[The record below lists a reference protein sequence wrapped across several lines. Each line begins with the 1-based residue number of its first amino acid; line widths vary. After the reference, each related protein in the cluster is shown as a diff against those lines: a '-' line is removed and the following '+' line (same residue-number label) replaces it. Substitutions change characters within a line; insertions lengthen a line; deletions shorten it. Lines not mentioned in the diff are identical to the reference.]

1 MNKTIGLLIATL
13 VLTTLPA
20 SAQEKT
26 AGLEEGKKLYDAKCA
41 VCHSHRYI
49 EMQPRRGRDYYEKFW
64 PAEIT
69 KMINAY
75 GAPEMTQDEIKKLAE
90 YLTHLKARN

>member
-1 MNKTIGLLIATL
+1 MNRTIGFLIAAL

-20 SAQEKT
+20 SAQEKM
-26 AGLEEGKKLYDAKCA
+26 AVLEEGKKLYDAKCA

-69 KMINAY
+69 KMVNAY

-90 YLTHLKARN
+90 YLTHLKAGD

>member
-1 MNKTIGLLIATL
+1 MNRMIGLLIATL
-13 VLTTLPA
+13 VFTTLPA

-26 AGLEEGKKLYDAKCA
+26 VALEEGKKLYDAKCA
-41 VCHSHRYI
+41 VCHSQRYI

-64 PAEIT
+64 PAEIR
-69 KMINAY
+69 KMMNAY
-75 GAPEMTQDEIKKLAE
+75 GAPEMSQEEIKKLAE

>member
-1 MNKTIGLLIATL
+1 MNKTIRFLIATL

-26 AGLEEGKKLYDAKCA
+26 AVLEEGKKLYDAKCA

-49 EMQPRRGRDYYEKFW
+49 EMQPRRSRDYYEKFW

-69 KMINAY
+69 KMMNAY
-75 GAPEMTQDEIKKLAE
+75 GAPEMSQEEVKKLAE
-90 YLTHLKARN
+90 YLTHFKAGN